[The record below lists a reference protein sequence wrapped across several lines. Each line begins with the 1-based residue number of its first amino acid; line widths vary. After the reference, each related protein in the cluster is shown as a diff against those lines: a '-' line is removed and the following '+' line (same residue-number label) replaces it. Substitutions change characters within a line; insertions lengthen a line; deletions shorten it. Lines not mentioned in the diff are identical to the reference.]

1 MPVSVGG
8 EPTVEFRGMFM
19 ATVSNIDWPKSRLE
33 SSRVQ
38 QTELVDYVNVMS
50 SMHVNAVMFQAR
62 AAGDAFYNS
71 RIEPWSKYYNVVYNH
86 ELLI

>member
-1 MPVSVGG
+1 M
-8 EPTVEFRGMFM
+8 EFRGMFM
-19 ATVSNIDWPKSRLE
+19 ATVSNIDWPKST

-38 QTELVDYVNVMS
+38 QTELAAYVDMMS

-71 RIEPWSKYYNVVYNH
+71 RLEPWSKYCSFKLVV
-86 ELLI
+86 